1 MSGITLDSSTR
12 SNLLALQQTT
22 DLLNRTSNRLS
33 TGLKVASPT
42 DNAPAFFASQALTN
56 RATDFSQV
64 QSNIDQAISSLNA
77 AQTGLSEI
85 TKLVNNLQG
94 ILVSFQSVTT
104 QTASDSLIDQ
114 YNALLTQIDFQ
125 ASDSSYQG
133 TNLINNTTQNLTIDF
148 NADFGLSTL
157 TFLSVN
163 AISNNS
169 TGLGLSTFAHGA
181 FFTVTAANTITSQP
195 SSASLPSVASHQSVP
210 SFASRPALVQ
220 VPTIPSHASNASVAS
235 QSSIPSTASN
245 PSRASIASTQ
255 SVPSAASIPS
265 QASANSFPSVAS
277 QASTVS
283 VTSIA
288 SAASIHSIAGPTTSS
303 QAVNVALINTT
314 NANVSAALNKL
325 RTTQS
330 TLGSNSTVLSIR
342 LEFTKNYVTG
352 LTQGSDKL
360 TLADLNEEGANLS
373 TLQTRQQLGTV
384 SLSISTKSEQGLLR
398 LF

>member
-1 MSGITLDSSTR
+1 MSGITLDASTR
-12 SNLLALQQTT
+12 SNLLALQSTT

-33 TGLKVASPT
+33 TGLKVASPI

-64 QSNIDQAISSLNA
+64 QSSIDQAISSLNA
-77 AQTGLSEI
+77 AQTGLTQI

-94 ILVSFQSVTT
+94 ILVSL
-104 QTASDSLIDQ
+104 QTATSTSASDTLVDQ
-114 YNALLTQIDFQ
+114 YNALLTQIDGL
-125 ASDSSYQG
+125 ASDSSFQG

-169 TGLGLSTFAHGA
+169 TGLGLATFAHGA
-181 FFTVTAANTITSQP
+181 FFTVTTTVGSQP
-195 SSASLPSVASHQSVP
+195 SAASLQSVASHQSIP

-220 VPTIPSHASNASVAS
+220 VPTQASTASTVSVAS
-235 QSSIPSTASN
+235 QSSIPSTVSN

-255 SVPSAASIPS
+255 SVASAQSVPS
-265 QASANSFPSVAS
+265 QASAGSFPSVATI
-277 QASTVS
+277 ASTAS
-283 VTSIA
+283 FASIA
-288 SAASIHSIAGPTTSS
+288 SANSVHSLASGPT
-303 QAVNVALINTT
+303 VAAINTT
-314 NANVSAALNKL
+314 LINSTNVAVSNALTKL
-325 RTTQS
+325 RSTQS

-352 LTQGSDKL
+352 LGEGSDKL

>member
-1 MSGITLDSSTR
+1 MSGITLDASTR
-12 SNLLALQQTT
+12 SNLLALQSTT

-33 TGLKVASPT
+33 TGLKVASPI
-42 DNAPAFFASQALTN
+42 DNAPAYFASQALTN

-64 QSNIDQAISSLNA
+64 QSSIDQAISSLNS
-77 AQTGLSEI
+77 AQSGLAQI

-94 ILVSFQSVTT
+94 ILVSL
-104 QTASDSLIDQ
+104 QTATSTSASDTLVDQ
-114 YNALLTQIDFQ
+114 YNGLLTQIDGL
-125 ASDSSYQG
+125 ASDATYQG

-163 AISNNS
+163 AIANNAS
-169 TGLGLSTFAHGA
+169 GLGLHTFAHGA
-181 FFTVTAANTITSQP
+181 FFTVTTTVTSQP
-195 SSASLPSVASHQSVP
+195 SSASLGSVASHASVP
-210 SFASRPALVQ
+210 SFASKAALVTT
-220 VPTIPSHASNASVAS
+220 PTLASHASNTSTVSHASVA
-235 QSSIPSTASN
+235 STASN
-245 PSRASIASTQ
+245 PSRASIASTT
-255 SVPSAASIPS
+255 SVPSAVSV
-265 QASANSFPSVAS
+265 PSVAAAGAAPS
-277 QASTVS
+277 VAAVVSSASVA
-283 VTSIA
+283 SIA
-288 SAASIHSIAGPTTSS
+288 SASSVHSIAGPT
-303 QAVNVALINTT
+303 VAAINTTVINTT
-314 NANVSAALNKL
+314 NTAVSNALTKL
-325 RTTQS
+325 RSTQS

>member
-1 MSGITLDSSTR
+1 MSGITLDASTR
-12 SNLLALQQTT
+12 SNLLALQNTT

-33 TGLKVASPT
+33 TGLKVASPI
-42 DNAPAFFASQALTN
+42 DNAPAFFASQALSN

-64 QSNIDQAISSLNA
+64 QSSIDQAISSLNA
-77 AQTGLSEI
+77 AQSGLAQI

-94 ILVSFQSVTT
+94 ILVSLQTATSA
-104 QTASDSLIDQ
+104 TASDTLIDQ
-114 YNALLTQIDFQ
+114 YNALLTQIDGL
-125 ASDSSYQG
+125 ASDATYQG

-169 TGLGLSTFAHGA
+169 TGLGLATFAHGA
-181 FFTVTAANTITSQP
+181 FFTITTTVESQA
-195 SSASLPSVASHQSVP
+195 SSASLASVATHSSIP

-220 VPTIPSHASNASVAS
+220 TPTVASHSSTASVVS

-245 PSRASIASTQ
+245 PSRSSIASTA
-255 SVPSAASIPS
+255 SVPAAASIPS
-265 QASANSFPSVAS
+265 QASSDALPSVPSTASTASLASVAS
-277 QASTVS
+277 AGTVASRAGAT
-283 VTSIA
+283 
-288 SAASIHSIAGPTTSS
+288 AA
-303 QAVNVALINTT
+303 AVNTSLINKT
-314 NANVSAALNKL
+314 NASVSTALNKL
-325 RTTQS
+325 RSTQS

-342 LEFTKNYVTG
+342 LEFTKNYITG